1 MVHSSN
7 IKTPIMPLQNANIQA
22 SMMPGPNVI
31 QHAQLWGDFQTT
43 PMQTNRDSI
52 NYGEQAVSERMFA
65 ARQPMT
71 VSNFGTETHIGN
83 GELSR
88 ESRQTLETSVE
99 AISSI
104 MQKDDQFEGSKTGS
118 YSALG
123 PTGFQE
129 FNDRSFQSQQATAA
143 KSYEYFSNFG
153 G

>member
-1 MVHSSN
+1 MVHSTN
-7 IKTPIMPLQNANIQA
+7 VKTPIMPVTSQIQA
-22 SMMPGPNVI
+22 PLNPGKNVI
-31 QHAQLWGDFQTT
+31 QHAQLFGQFDTT

-65 ARQPMT
+65 ARQPMSA
-71 VSNFGTETHIGN
+71 SNFGTETKIGS

-88 ESRQTLETSVE
+88 ASRETLETSVE

-104 MQKDDQFEGSKTGS
+104 MQKDDEFEGSQNGS

-123 PTGFQE
+123 PTGFQSY
-129 FNDRSFQSQQATAA
+129 NDRSFQSQQATAA
-143 KSYEYFSNFG
+143 KSYEYFSNLG